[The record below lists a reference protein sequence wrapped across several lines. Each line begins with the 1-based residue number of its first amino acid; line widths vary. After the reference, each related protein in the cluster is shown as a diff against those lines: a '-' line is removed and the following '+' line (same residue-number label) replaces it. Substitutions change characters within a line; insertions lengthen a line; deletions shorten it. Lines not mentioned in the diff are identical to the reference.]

1 MVLRK
6 ITIDNSVKYV
16 PITEKD
22 IKQSDKIQPILAGG
36 KSNTRKQNKNC
47 SKNKKKFL
55 INVAVSGFGY
65 LTKNTCIILFE

>member
-22 IKQSDKIQPILAGG
+22 IKQSDKIQPISAGG

-47 SKNKKKFL
+47 SKINKKFL
-55 INVAVSGFGY
+55 INVAASGFGY
-65 LTKNTCIILFE
+65 LTK